1 MKKLTNITK
10 NTKDNS
16 KKIGNKDKKRDKVTK
31 IEKENKKLKAEK

>member
-16 KKIGNKDKKRDKVTK
+16 KKIGNKDKKKTK
-31 IEKENKKLKAEK
+31 RKRQSHKNRKRK